1 MVNVFALA
9 RNFLRDC
16 RGTSAAEYALV
27 LSVVGAVLAMSA
39 FVLGETIAASIDNSS
54 DIIQQAGG
62 GNNGQGAGLG
72 GGNGGGG
79 GQGVGNGAG
88 NSC

>member
-16 RGTSAAEYALV
+16 RGASAAEYALV

-54 DIIQQAGG
+54 DIIQQAGC

-72 GGNGGGG
+72 GGGG
-79 GQGVGNGAG
+79 GQGAGNGSG

>member
-1 MVNVFALA
+1 
-9 RNFLRDC
+9 
-16 RGTSAAEYALV
+16 
-27 LSVVGAVLAMSA
+27 MSA

-54 DIIQQAGG
+54 DIIQQAGC

-72 GGNGGGG
+72 GGGG
-79 GQGVGNGAG
+79 GQGAGNGSG